1 MNNGIKKLQNHN
13 TSIHDYSDEPELGG
27 ESLHLVPCRWSLTGW
42 KYVKVD
48 PQEAKYFSNPHRV
61 NGQGIYTGTQ
71 SPAVRK
77 KMLNIL
83 GGDTVMLEQRKW
95 IGDEAAEVEVGTTYS
110 KFFSPT
116 K

>member
-1 MNNGIKKLQNHN
+1 M
-13 TSIHDYSDEPELGG
+13 EGG
-27 ESLHLVPCRWSLTGW
+27 SLHLVPCRWSLSGW

-48 PQEAKYFSNPHRV
+48 PTDTKYFSNPHRV

-95 IGDEAAEVEVGTTYS
+95 IGDEMNNDEKLGTTY
-110 KFFSPT
+110 
-116 K
+116 